1 MVKSKASAAHTNKF
15 DSMTSDTSYNNSNLR
30 RTESAVFI
38 DEVLRHVA
46 TKQLLFLETHVCT
59 IYRVADRNAA
69 GFNENTALQYINKYQ
84 DRFCLQR
91 IKSSGKVPFRPWV
104 SYKDIMNFFTSTNRP
119 EFFVLYVCSNQK
131 YVNYYEIYK
140 CKTSD
145 NVKRIEDLLMKAFSD
160 PDKILRDVNALKYVA
175 LPTQPAT
182 EINLAD
188 VQVAVQESND
198 VAEING
204 TKDPIDSGEN
214 VPEVE
219 TSPLLERTDPILAA
233 QNVVTSPTPDRISPV
248 SNLRTSEVNPPSVP
262 HSPVLMQ
269 KVSSDA
275 YEEDFQVVPISHV
288 EENYVDESSPVLLS
302 FPRYSPSISPEVE
315 IETSLSDI
323 LDNVSFIDFDPHEGL
338 FPCNKGPIY
347 MFLARQEFHLNNTAR
362 RDESPVQSRRKYK
375 Y

>member
-1 MVKSKASAAHTNKF
+1 
-15 DSMTSDTSYNNSNLR
+15 MTSDISYNNSNIR

-59 IYRVADRNAA
+59 IYRVVEKNAA
-69 GFNENTALQYINKYQ
+69 GFQENKALRYLNKYHKKRQ
-84 DRFCLQR
+84 AHCNACLLEDRLCLQR

-104 SYKDIMNFFTSTNRP
+104 SYKDIMNFFKSTGRP

-160 PDKILRDVNALKYVA
+160 PDKILRDVNALKYVT
-175 LPTQPAT
+175 LPSQPAR
-182 EINLAD
+182 EVNLED
-188 VQVAVQESND
+188 VQVAVQGSND
-198 VAEING
+198 VFEVNG
-204 TKDPIDSGEN
+204 TKDPINSEEK

-219 TSPLLERTDPILAA
+219 TSPLLKRKEPVLAA
-233 QNVVTSPTPDRISPV
+233 HNVVTSPTPHRMSLISK
-248 SNLRTSEVNPPSVP
+248 LQTSQVNPPSLP

-269 KVSSDA
+269 KVSSEA
-275 YEEDFQVVPISHV
+275 YEDDFQVVPLSRV
-288 EENYVDESSPVLLS
+288 EENYFDEPSPVLLS
-302 FPRYSPSISPEVE
+302 FSRYSATVSPEVE
-315 IETSLSDI
+315 METSISDI

-347 MFLARQEFHLNNTAR
+347 MFLARQEFHLNNAAR
-362 RDESPVQSRRKYK
+362 RGESPVERRRKYK
-375 Y
+375 H